1 MLRSSCSDLH
11 GVNRNG
17 QCLSRKISEGEKICS
32 ETLSIMDNQGG
43 IEYFEWIDAVG
54 TNSKDNFHNQFNRKI
69 MCRQL
74 HYLLKGNKQY
84 LYNGEISQWPC
95 LCEIC
100 KNAVFLVTV
109 LNKKLHPECRLSL
122 SVFELVSKFS
132 CDDSIDKCMI
142 RNAS

>member
-11 GVNRNG
+11 GVNRNV

-69 MCRQL
+69 TCRQL

-122 SVFELVSKFS
+122 SVFELVSKLS